1 MEKSE
6 YTFGAGAS
14 LQVEAAAPRHIF
26 ASVFD
31 SAQTRARQHLTIHCS
46 NPAQLGMRMTDK
58 YVYHFTG
65 PFGPG
70 GEIAVSPQAATLEA
84 IQGRGEPVM
93 ESQIEVDQTE
103 LDCDGFLV
111 RFGISTNPIDSL
123 WSQIRSLK
131 LRAES
136 RDAEAL
142 QFNER
147 TDGERKYMLQ
157 LEGKEL
163 RRQAERLEAQR
174 IELLRAKFHGHDK
187 MEDVLLA
194 DIMTAE

>member
-1 MEKSE
+1 
-6 YTFGAGAS
+6 
-14 LQVEAAAPRHIF
+14 
-26 ASVFD
+26 
-31 SAQTRARQHLTIHCS
+31 
-46 NPAQLGMRMTDK
+46 MTDK

-70 GEIAVSPQAATLEA
+70 GEIAVSPRAATLES
-84 IQGRGEPVM
+84 IESRGEPVM
-93 ESQIEVDQTE
+93 ESQIVVDHTE

-111 RFGISTNPIDSL
+111 RFGISTNPVDSL

-142 QFNER
+142 QLNER

-157 LEGKEL
+157 LESQEL
-163 RRQAERLEAQR
+163 RRQAEGLKAQR
-174 IELLRAKFHGHDK
+174 IELLTARFQDHDK
-187 MEDVLLA
+187 IEDLLLA
-194 DIMTAE
+194 GIMTAE

>member
-1 MEKSE
+1 
-6 YTFGAGAS
+6 
-14 LQVEAAAPRHIF
+14 
-26 ASVFD
+26 
-31 SAQTRARQHLTIHCS
+31 
-46 NPAQLGMRMTDK
+46 MTDK

-70 GEIAVSPQAATLEA
+70 GEIAVSVRAATLEA
-84 IQGRGEPVM
+84 IHSRGEPIM
-93 ESQIEVDQTE
+93 ESQIVVDQAE

-111 RFGISTNPIDSL
+111 RFGIGMNLIDNL

-136 RDAEAL
+136 RDADAL
-142 QFNER
+142 QLNEG

-157 LEGKEL
+157 LESQEL
-163 RRQAERLEAQR
+163 RRQAEGLKAQR
-174 IELLRAKFHGHDK
+174 IELLTAKFRGRDK
-187 MEDVLLA
+187 TEDLLPA